1 MSRISVI
8 GAGYVG
14 LVTGAG
20 LAWLG
25 HSVVLLESDR
35 TRLARLA
42 NGHVPIHEPGLA
54 ELLANARD
62 DGRLEFAGD
71 YAAVIPSSD
80 YAFLAVNTPAG
91 PDGEADTRHVFAAV
105 RMLLE
110 HARPGLTVVT
120 KSTVPVGTG
129 DEIERLVLEAGL
141 DGIEVVS
148 NPEFLREG
156 TAVDDFLHPDRIVV
170 GTARPATAEAVAGL
184 YEGLDA
190 AVFVTSR
197 RSAELAK
204 YAANA
209 LLATRISFMNEIASI
224 SETVGA
230 DVEEVARVVGADSRI
245 GPKFLQA
252 GLGWGGSCFPKDL
265 TALAATAARSGRKAA
280 ILEAVIEVNARQRE
294 RAVELLLDA
303 TGGRDGATVGVLGL
317 AFKPHTDDLRG
328 SPALA
333 IIGRLLEDGVR
344 VRAHDPQAMAH
355 ASLLLPTVTLS
366 DEPYDVAE
374 GADALL
380 LATEWPEYLQLDWTR
395 IRRAMRGRLLLDGR
409 NVLHPTH
416 LRALGFEYR
425 SFGRAD
431 DRPAG
436 RPQAAGETEP
446 SRPGPSHPHPT
457 STPATRRT
465 SSSADRVA

>member
-1 MSRISVI
+1 MSRITVI

-14 LVTGAG
+14 LVTGGG
-20 LAWLG
+20 LAWMG

-35 TRLARLA
+35 SRLARLID
-42 NGHVPIHEPGLA
+42 GHLPIHEPGLA
-54 ELLANARD
+54 ELLAEAREA
-62 DGRLEFAGD
+62 GRLRFGHD

-91 PDGEADTRHVFAAV
+91 PDGEADTRFVFSAV

-110 HARPGLTVVT
+110 HARPGLTLVT

-129 DEIERLVLEAGL
+129 DEIERLVSEAGL

-156 TAVDDFLHPDRIVV
+156 SAVEDFLHPDRIVV
-170 GTARPATAEAVAGL
+170 GTSRPATAEAVARL

-209 LLATRISFMNEIASI
+209 LLATRISFINEIASI
-224 SETVGA
+224 SEAVGA

-265 TALAATAARSGRKAA
+265 SALAAMAARSGRRAA
-280 ILEAVIEVNARQRE
+280 ILEAVIEVNARQRQ
-294 RAVELLLDA
+294 RTVELLRDA
-303 TGGRDGATVGVLGL
+303 TGGREGATVGVLGL

-328 SPALA
+328 SPALD
-333 IIGRLLEDGVR
+333 IIGRLLEHGVR

-366 DEPYDVAE
+366 HEPYDVAE

-409 NVLHPTH
+409 NALHGGI

-431 DRPAG
+431 DRAAA
-436 RPQAAGETEP
+436 RPPAAGGAEP
-446 SRPGPSHPHPT
+446 WRPGPPDPRPT
-457 STPATRRT
+457 SASATRT
-465 SSSADRVA
+465 SSSADRLA